1 MFRVYGSAQ
10 GFRGWGREREFG
22 WGCVQ
27 GPSVDL
33 PIGICIHVKPAPLQ
47 RYVTET
53 PLELWASLP
62 LAMPPPPLFLLPTPA
77 SPTPTTSA
85 HSSRAA
91 GLLCCPRCARSR
103 LTQGTWESQKHPESP
118 PASAREWFV
127 LGGGQHFQSLPES
140 LPNHFRGRN
149 EAWGQIPPPD
159 WRAREVTGSDFWP
172 KSLPRVRGEASLPLP
187 PSSLPLTALFSSG
200 VTLILPR
207 FDARPACGRAGAP
220 NTYLSLRNDAQQP
233 HAQIGSGLSLPKTS
247 QTPNPSLPS
256 CFVTS
261 RARQSGGRICPHA
274 SLRPRK

>member
-1 MFRVYGSAQ
+1 MAQVSSFGRRSA
-10 GFRGWGREREFG
+10 
-22 WGCVQ
+22 
-27 GPSVDL
+27 L
-33 PIGICIHVKPAPLQ
+33 PK
-47 RYVTET
+47 
-53 PLELWASLP
+53 
-62 LAMPPPPLFLLPTPA
+62 
-77 SPTPTTSA
+77 
-85 HSSRAA
+85 
-91 GLLCCPRCARSR
+91 
-103 LTQGTWESQKHPESP
+103 
-118 PASAREWFV
+118 
-127 LGGGQHFQSLPES
+127 S
-140 LPNHFRGRN
+140 LPNHFRGNN
-149 EAWGQIPPPD
+149 EAWGPMPPPD

-233 HAQIGSGLSLPKTS
+233 HAQWRCAGARAVSKWRRARTRKTRNEAKPLKERISSGLSLPRTS

-261 RARQSGGRICPHA
+261 HARQSGGRICPHA